1 MVEYQE
7 MKDNSDWYYANL
19 DALLPKYNGQYV
31 AIADKGVFGAFAECI
46 DGVRALEKAGKQK
59 GTFIVRRCV
68 PLEEEKREWYYR
80 TGRIRRGAMV
90 V

>member
-7 MKDNSDWYYANL
+7 MKDNSDWYYA
-19 DALLPKYNGQYV
+19 LLPKYNGQYV
-31 AIADKGVFGAFAECI
+31 AIADKSVFGAFAECI

-80 TGRIRRGAMV
+80 TGRNMCMRRIG
-90 V
+90 